1 MTENSKTAQWFREN
15 SNLQQSL
22 VFDFKKKKEKAR
34 QLLDALRLLCI
45 YGIFHWVVCIQVTY
59 TMRFPAVTVQIKR
72 LCNLLITVLHL
83 GKPSTCAFLYCL
95 RSRGEAFVCMS

>member
-1 MTENSKTAQWFREN
+1 MTENSKMAQWFREN

-22 VFDFKKKKEKAR
+22 VFDFEKKKKAR

-59 TMRFPAVTVQIKR
+59 TMRLPAVTGQIKM
-72 LCNLLITVLHL
+72 LCNSVIIVLHL
-83 GKPSTCAFLYCL
+83 GKPSTGAFLYFL
-95 RSRGEAFVCMS
+95 RSPGDAFVFMS